1 MPVSFGDRGSGDDG
15 PDVFA
20 TASRNKQ
27 GSGGCCGLF
36 AKKAPKFQQTIVILR
51 HSERMDYVDPN
62 WVNTPEGQKWKH
74 DAPLTDRGHQ
84 LAREVAQELS
94 NLHKEVNFTAIASSP
109 YRRCLETAAA
119 VAHALNLPVVLDQE
133 IGEIWGKEI
142 PKEPRPFRSNEELVE
157 MAKSLK
163 VKLLNPKLDGGGVKL
178 FGKPPRYPESLED
191 AKARY
196 IVRVETYINQS
207 AATERNFVVVT
218 HADAVVAA
226 LQMFE
231 RGNAEVEDID
241 FCARLIAKRTVT
253 PQQEETSVFAD
264 HWNIQTKA
272 LKENVMKPDAK
283 MEKYYEKLHIENV
296 EEKEAL
302 ANARKA
308 ARTKTDAMFSE
319 SLKKTLAEEDEE
331 DEEEA
336 AEDTTMQD
344 TRA

>member
-1 MPVSFGDRGSGDDG
+1 MPQE
-15 PDVFA
+15 DVFGA
-20 TASRNKQ
+20 RSSEPRKAQK
-27 GSGGCCGLF
+27 GCCGFF
-36 AKKAPKFQQTIVILR
+36 AKKKPKFQQTLVILR
-51 HSERMDYVDPN
+51 HSERADYVDPN
-62 WVNTPEGQKWKH
+62 WVSTEEGKKWRH

-84 LAREVAQELS
+84 LASEVARELAE
-94 NLHKEVNFTAIASSP
+94 LHKEVNFTAIASSP
-109 YRRCLETAAA
+109 YRRCLETAAC
-119 VAHALNLPVVLDQE
+119 VAHALKLPVVLDQE
-133 IGEIWGKEI
+133 IGEIWDKNM
-142 PKEPRPFRSNEELVE
+142 PQEPRPFRSNLELVE

-163 VKLLNPKLDGGGVKL
+163 LKLLNPTLEDGGVKL
-178 FGKPPRYPESLED
+178 FGKPPKYPESLD
-191 AKARY
+191 SAKARY
-196 IVRVETYINQS
+196 IVRIETYINQS

-253 PQQEETSVFAD
+253 PQQEDAQQPVFAD
-264 HWNIQTKA
+264 HWKIECRA
-272 LKENVMKPDAK
+272 LKENIMKPDAK

-302 ANARKA
+302 AVQRKA

-319 SLKKTLAEEDEE
+319 SLRKFAAESDEEDDEDEE
-331 DEEEA
+331 DA
-336 AEDTTMQD
+336 TKGG